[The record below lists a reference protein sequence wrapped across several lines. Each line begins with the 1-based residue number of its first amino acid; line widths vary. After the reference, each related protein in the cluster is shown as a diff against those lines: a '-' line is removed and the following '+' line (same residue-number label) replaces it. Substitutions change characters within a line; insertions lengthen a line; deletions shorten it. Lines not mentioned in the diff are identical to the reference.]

1 VRHDRTGELVDDD
14 QVPDVHRC
22 TNGWDG
28 EDHLGRPIP
37 CPICKADLIRRQQA
51 RRRSVTA

>member
-1 VRHDRTGELVDDD
+1 MRDRTGEPID
-14 QVPDVHRC
+14 PEPTEVHSCDR
-22 TNGWDG
+22 GWTG

-51 RRRSVTA
+51 RRRAVTA